1 VKRMLIVS
9 YKPFPEKR
17 QALLDLLADHHRAA
31 RAQGRLGTERPW
43 LGEGVNGEIVF
54 VVGID
59 AVESLEAIWED
70 ELLQDIEAAIAG
82 VARMVPLRSV
92 VEADAAFVDL
102 AALPIRGV

>member
-9 YKPFPEKR
+9 YKPLPGKR
-17 QALLDLLADHHRAA
+17 QELLDLLAHHHRAA
-31 RAQGRLGTERPW
+31 RAQGRLSAELPW
-43 LGEGVNGEIVF
+43 LGEGVNGDIVF
-54 VVGID
+54 IVSLDGV
-59 AVESLEAIWED
+59 ASLESIWQD

-102 AALPIRGV
+102 ASLPIRGA